1 MGIPGFFMYIKT
13 RYPVAVE
20 LVNTLS
26 VIPQCDNLLID
37 MNSLMH
43 DMTHFRAL
51 MPAKLSYEVLASRL
65 MFELD
70 KIISFL
76 NPQKLVYIAVD
87 GTTPRARLG
96 PQRRCVVPCE
106 EEGDESD
113 EEDLE
118 LLGTMNLTP
127 GTEVM
132 EHISE
137 ILQYY
142 IALRMSTDPAW
153 KKLAVIYSSH
163 RCPGEGEHKIIDYLR
178 ESIANGTYDCEDRT
192 LCYGSDADFIL
203 LAMTLHQTNVSIIR
217 KDDYYDSPWEQS
229 HQLDVISC
237 DIIDQ

>member
-13 RYPVAVE
+13 KYPISVE

-26 VIPQCDNLLID
+26 VIHQCDNLLID
-37 MNSLMH
+37 ANSLMH
-43 DMTHFRAL
+43 DMTHFRVP
-51 MPAKLSYEVLASRL
+51 MPSELSYEVLASRL
-65 MFELD
+65 MYELD

-87 GTTPRARLG
+87 GTVPRARLS
-96 PQRRCVVPCE
+96 PQRKCLVVPE
-106 EEGDESD
+106 REDDTSD
-113 EEDLE
+113 EGGPEVLD
-118 LLGTMNLTP
+118 TMNLTP

-132 EHISE
+132 ERISD

-163 RCPGEGEHKIIDYLR
+163 RCPGEGEHKIIEYLR
-178 ESIANGTYDCEDRT
+178 DSIANGTFDCHDHT

-217 KDDYYDSPWEQS
+217 KDDHYDSSWEAYR
-229 HQLDVISC
+229 QLDVISC
-237 DIIDQ
+237 DTINQ

>member
-1 MGIPGFFMYIKT
+1 MGIPKFFMYLKT

-20 LVNTLS
+20 LVNNLS

-37 MNSLMH
+37 TNSLMH
-43 DMTHFRAL
+43 DMTHFRAP

-65 MFELD
+65 MYELD

-96 PQRRCVVPCE
+96 PQRSCTVPCE
-106 EEGDESD
+106 KEDESD

-118 LLGTMNLTP
+118 LLDTMNLTP

-132 EHISE
+132 ERISE

-153 KKLAVIYSSH
+153 KKLVVIYSSH

-178 ESIANGTYDCEDRT
+178 ESIVNGTYDREDRT
-192 LCYGSDADFIL
+192 LCYGSDADLIL

-217 KDDYYDSPWEQS
+217 KDDYFDSPWEQS
-229 HQLDVISC
+229 HLLDVISC
-237 DIIDQ
+237 DIINQ